1 MAKAPLHSTGDA
13 SRLSCV
19 ARQSHMPN
27 MLPSRALS
35 DGRLAVLC
43 ATRGFTT
50 DCWQPVAEGAIR
62 QSRSCARIDVSP
74 VPPTTHS
81 VGRGAPGPRIA
92 AHAPS
97 TRSAGRSARQQAPS
111 PGPGDS
117 TAYRESPAPQLSLV
131 EVAAPR
137 FRDLLETRNTDI
149 ETPAAAPP
157 FPSGAASFRSRRS
170 RSRRRPSSAFWAWQH
185 AVSDLS
191 NAVYKRNLQELRLR
205 AVRTA
210 LVGEGGMGHVYRA
223 TDTRLDRMGR
233 LIPDVSDGPPR
244 AVVSRASNLAAAP
257 CNDLDSASPPCAG
270 CWHPSRRPPR

>member
-1 MAKAPLHSTGDA
+1 MVQELWAPDTSSPWQKGLFVNRDRVPVLMYRRSLP
-13 SRLSCV
+13 RRIRWVV
-19 ARQSHMPN
+19 A
-27 MLPSRALS
+27 L
-35 DGRLAVLC
+35 
-43 ATRGFTT
+43 RG
-50 DCWQPVAEGAIR
+50 PG
-62 QSRSCARIDVSP
+62 SP
-74 VPPTTHS
+74 HTPP
-81 VGRGAPGPRIA
+81 APA
-92 AHAPS
+92 
-97 TRSAGRSARQQAPS
+97 QQASQRANKRRRPA
-111 PGPGDS
+111 PGDS
-117 TAYRESPAPQLSLV
+117 AAYRESPAPQLSLV

-149 ETPAAAPP
+149 ETLAAAPP
-157 FPSGAASFRSRRS
+157 FTSGAASFRSRRS

-233 LIPDVSDGPPR
+233 LIPDVSDAPPR

-257 CNDLDSASPPCAG
+257 CNDLDSASPPWAG